1 MRGVRIGR
9 WRFAPPAWASV
20 LAIAVAVA
28 AVSLGNWQTGRAE
41 EKLARQARIDSLAS
55 GPAMR
60 VDAAVRPAGELVNR
74 RLVARGRLLHE
85 RGWLIDNR
93 IHNGRPGYHVVTP
106 LLLEDGGS
114 HARTAPVVM
123 LVNRGWVAAPPRRD
137 QLPEVDLPQGVL
149 EIEGI
154 GVEPRV
160 SAYELSKDAAAGRVR
175 QNLLMDRAQAELAS
189 ALPGAILQPVV
200 LQQAGNA
207 GAHADGLSRD
217 WPRPDARVDVNRAY
231 ALQWYALALMA
242 LAIWVGMNLKR
253 QS

>member
-20 LAIAVAVA
+20 LSLAVAVT

-106 LLLEDGGS
+106 LLLEDGGG

-160 SAYELSKDAAAGRVR
+160 SAYELAKDAAAGRVR
-175 QNLLMDRAQAELAS
+175 QNLLIDRAQAELAS
-189 ALPGAILQPVV
+189 ALPGAIVQPVV
-200 LQQAGNA
+200 LQQAGNP
-207 GAHADGLSRD
+207 GASADGLSRD

-253 QS
+253 QT